1 MSERRRSHRHSSE
14 DRRERSEHRRS
25 RRHAH
30 TTAPL
35 LLHWQRLP
43 AKRLFDT
50 AALSETWD
58 RLNAARGA
66 LPFLDTDVLQLA
78 FAAFRPKGV
87 ELLVGDVAGQTQCML
102 LVQRVGFGRWQLY
115 QPSQIPLGPLVA
127 ASNLPLDDIARSAL
141 KALPFTTLVLSFTQ
155 LDPRHWPPPAEPACV
170 VKRYI
175 STGWIDCA
183 QPFDSY
189 WAARSANLRA
199 SVGKAQR
206 RLEAEGR
213 TLRLRVLTEPAD
225 MAAAVERYGLLEASG
240 WKGRKGTAV
249 AAGTPQGNFYRDWLQ
264 AAAAHGEARVY
275 ELLVSEPSAPAEAI
289 VAKTNTTTGDV
300 PSERTTAGNVPNEH
314 TIAADLCVVRGDALI
329 LLKIAYDEAFEHYSP
344 STLLRR
350 EFMQDLLGSGRV
362 RRVEFFGRL
371 MDWHRRW
378 TGEQRSLYHLTT
390 FRWRWLA
397 RLRAPSSDRL

>member
-1 MSERRRSHRHSSE
+1 
-14 DRRERSEHRRS
+14 
-25 RRHAH
+25 
-30 TTAPL
+30 
-35 LLHWQRLP
+35 
-43 AKRLFDT
+43 
-50 AALSETWD
+50 
-58 RLNAARGA
+58 
-66 LPFLDTDVLQLA
+66 
-78 FAAFRPKGV
+78 
-87 ELLVGDVAGQTQCML
+87 ML
-102 LVQRVGFGRWQLY
+102 LVQRRGFGRWQLY
-115 QPSQIPLGPLVA
+115 QPAQFPLGPLVA
-127 ASNLPLDDIARSAL
+127 ATNLSLDGIARSAL
-141 KALPFTTLVLSFTQ
+141 KALPFSTLVLSFTQ
-155 LDPRHWPPPAEPACV
+155 LDPRHWPPPQTESACV

-183 QPFDSY
+183 QDFDSY

-213 TLRLRVLTEPAD
+213 TLRMRVLTAPAD
-225 MAAAVERYGLLEASG
+225 MAEAVARYGALETSG

-249 AAGTPQGNFYRDWLQ
+249 AAGTPQGEFYKNWLQ
-264 AAAAHGEARVY
+264 EAAAHGEACVY
-275 ELLVSEPSAPAEAI
+275 ELLVSEPGAATAEQ
-289 VAKTNTTTGDV
+289 
-300 PSERTTAGNVPNEH
+300 

-329 LLKIAYDEAFEHYSP
+329 LLKIAYDEAFERYSP

-350 EFMQDLLGSGRV
+350 EFMQDLLGTGRV

-397 RLRAPSSDRL
+397 RLRAPASDRL